1 MCSNEGF
8 AMTPEIR
15 QAIQRGK
22 TCAPVGCNNERTC
35 FLLAMECE
43 RLYAQLNVARE
54 KLLAAGIDT
63 NPIDIPFPTSENPQP
78 LFGGWEG

>member
-1 MCSNEGF
+1 
-8 AMTPEIR
+8 MTPEIK

-22 TCAPVGCNNERTC
+22 TCAPVGCDSERTC

-43 RLYAQLNVARE
+43 RLHEQLGVART

-63 NPIDIPFPTSENPQP
+63 DPINTPFPTSENPQS
-78 LFGGWEG
+78 LFTGWED